1 MKRMKKK
8 EVLVIST
15 GLAPQVI
22 TEMLWWLA
30 GRDEGPRIVPDAIH
44 IVTTRKGA
52 GIIEEQVLGSEGKLA
67 EFCREFGL
75 PDLYN
80 RLHVRLP
87 EAANPEDADDAR
99 DVETNVG
106 YANCV
111 TRLLRELTDDP
122 TNRILACLAGGRK
135 AMSFYMGYAMSLL
148 GRYDDDLCH
157 VLVSPVFEN
166 SREFWWKPKNPRMI
180 QVGPKGQEQCL
191 STEEAE
197 IDVAPIPFVR
207 LRYLIPEKSL
217 NKLDDFQELV
227 TEANAGVERQR
238 IVLTDS
244 RLEVQFGDQTVTLPP
259 KLYAFY
265 RMVAEWSE
273 KSNKGAGPDGIGP
286 NHEGW
291 LTIVDMAKY
300 DNLAVQR
307 FLDIKDNLPQA
318 RETNTRSLYRMKD
331 ENAMKKEFNQMI
343 SKINRELRDNFD
355 YIKSDR
361 VRIHQ
366 ETHGDNHP
374 ARFGLAFEPHQIE
387 IISDWP
393 GQ

>member
-1 MKRMKKK
+1 MKQMKKK
-8 EVLVIST
+8 EILVIST

-30 GRDEGPRIVPDAIH
+30 GREEGPGIVPDAIH
-44 IVTTRKGA
+44 VVTTRKGA
-52 GIIEEQVLGSEGKLA
+52 EKIEEQVLGPEGKLA

-75 PDLYN
+75 PDLN
-80 RLHVRLP
+80 DRLHVSLP

-111 TRLLRELTDDP
+111 TRLLRKLTDDP
-122 TNRILACLAGGRK
+122 ANRIRACLAGGRK

-148 GRYDDDLCH
+148 GKPDDDLCH
-157 VLVSPVFEN
+157 VLVSPAFEN
-166 SREFWWKPKNPRMI
+166 SPEFWWKPKKPRKI
-180 QVGPKGQEQCL
+180 QVGPKGQEQWR

-207 LRYLIPEKSL
+207 LRRLIPEKSL
-217 NKLDDFQELV
+217 DILNDFRELV

-244 RLEVQFGDQTVTLPP
+244 RLEVRFGDQAATLSP
-259 KLYAFY
+259 KQYALY
-265 RMVAEWSE
+265 RMVAEWRE
-273 KSNKGAGPDGIGP
+273 KSYKGAGPHGIGP
-286 NHEGW
+286 SHEGW
-291 LTIVDMAKY
+291 LTMEDVAKH
-300 DNLAVQR
+300 DKPAVRR
-307 FLDIKDNLPQA
+307 FLDIRDDLPQS
-318 RETNTRSLYRMKD
+318 RVTNFRKGYVLKKEY
-331 ENAMKKEFNQMI
+331 AMKNDFNHTI
-343 SKINRELRDNFD
+343 SNINKALDEKFD
-355 YIKSDR
+355 YIKSAR

-366 ETHGDNHP
+366 VTHGGNNP

-387 IISDWP
+387 IISD
-393 GQ
+393 